1 MDIKK
6 LDMKTSFAA
15 GTALAVMSGFVPP
28 ISTTAVAG
36 TATVPVQVDIVTAI
50 TLANTTALNF
60 GRIAITGGGP
70 ITGTHTLSPAG
81 VVNAAANTSVVVA
94 GTPGYFEITGG
105 RNAVNVTAALT
116 GAVTYNGGNISID
129 QLTFGGTGLNS
140 VVSIAAGATG
150 TLVFAGGVA
159 DEVDVGGRMVF
170 SGTPAVGSWNGS
182 SITVTITDIP

>member
-36 TATVPVQVDIVTAI
+36 TAVVPVQVDIVTAI

-60 GRIAITGGGP
+60 GRIAITNGGP
-70 ITGTHTLSPAG
+70 ISGTHTLSPAG
-81 VVNAAANTSVVVA
+81 VVSNAVNTSVVVP
-94 GTPGYFEITGG
+94 GTPGYFEISGG
-105 RNAVNVTAALT
+105 RNAVNVTAQLS
-116 GAVTYNGGNISID
+116 GAVTYNGGQISID
-129 QLTFGGTGLNS
+129 RLTFGGTGLVAS
-140 VVSIAAGATG
+140 VAIDAGTTG
-150 TLVFAGGVA
+150 TLVFSGGAA